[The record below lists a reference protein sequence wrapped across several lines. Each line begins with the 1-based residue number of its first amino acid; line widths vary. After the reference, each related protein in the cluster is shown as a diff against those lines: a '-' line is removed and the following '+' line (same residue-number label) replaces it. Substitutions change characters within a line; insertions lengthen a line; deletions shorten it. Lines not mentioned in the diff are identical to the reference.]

1 MYTVRTREP
10 RPTKDGLASEAALQ
24 DYNRSSVPLNADS
37 LRRLAVI
44 DQSPSTYRFACLAG
58 QNWAKMRACVKV
70 IYWTN
75 PDDWITGLSYRAL
88 LICDSKFVENRPRE
102 SLH

>member
-1 MYTVRTREP
+1 MTLAAYRWLRTRAPWEGQP
-10 RPTKDGLASEAALQ
+10 F
-24 DYNRSSVPLNADS
+24 
-37 LRRLAVI
+37 I
-44 DQSPSTYRFACLAG
+44 DQSPGTHRFACLAG
-58 QNWAKMRACVKV
+58 QNGTKIGPCGKV